1 MLHISQDTIRYYM
14 ELGLIVPGRHGNLYD
29 FSGDSIEDIRWIH
42 KLKEMGFLL
51 KEIQKVLSLRRTSNW
66 VEPQEIAEYLI
77 LLDKKK
83 KSLRGEI
90 ENIKEEIIRIEEEE
104 KSFTIETA
112 GDKVLVGVPLKALEY
127 LRCPFCQEAFAVEQV
142 QMNSRYIYNG
152 KLTCSC
158 GYALEI
164 SDGIVLSPGAAD
176 ESDGGADL
184 EREKYKDLPASV
196 VTMLQRSYNFL
207 LHRVSGLQLYDRV
220 VMETDINEFFYL
232 YTHFRK
238 IENRVLFI
246 ITDRYP
252 QVLRM
257 YKERIEYLKLDLDIL
272 YLADGSGNYPL
283 KKESVDLFIDYFSSN
298 YCKVRRGESLPG
310 RMTEYLK
317 ENGEMIGCY
326 FSGKD
331 RERFFDKKQFLGDI
345 REKGYA
351 LVKERTIDCPV
362 EVGKENQLLLYES
375 KRQANNREG

>member
-1 MLHISQDTIRYYM
+1 M
-14 ELGLIVPGRHGNLYD
+14 ELGLLVPGRHGNLYD
-29 FSGDSIEDIRWIH
+29 FSEDSIEDIRWIH

-83 KSLRGEI
+83 KSLRKDI
-90 ENIKEEIIRIEEEE
+90 ENIEDEIARIEEEE
-104 KSFTIETA
+104 KSFAIETA
-112 GDKVLVGVPLKALEY
+112 GDKVLVGAPLKALEY
-127 LRCPFCQEAFAVEQV
+127 LRCPFCGEAFAVEQV

-152 KLTCSC
+152 KLACSC

-164 SDGIVLSPGAAD
+164 RDGIILSPSAAD
-176 ESDGGADL
+176 EADGGADL

-207 LHRVSGLQLYDRV
+207 LHRISGMQLYDRV

-272 YLADGSGNYPL
+272 YIADGSGNYPL
-283 KKESVDLFIDYFSSN
+283 KKGSVDLLIDYFSSN
-298 YCKVRRGESLPG
+298 YRETCRGESMSG
-310 RMTEYLK
+310 RMLEYLK
-317 ENGEMIGCY
+317 ENGEIIGCY
-326 FSGKD
+326 FSGKNE
-331 RERFFDKKQFLGDI
+331 ERLFDKKQFL
-345 REKGYA
+345 EEMKENGYA
-351 LVKERTIDCPV
+351 LIKERTIDCPV
-362 EVGKENQLLLYES
+362 EVGKGNQLLLYES
-375 KRQANNREG
+375 KTEESTAVQKTGTQKTGR

>member
-1 MLHISQDTIRYYM
+1 M
-14 ELGLIVPGRHGNLYD
+14 ELGLLVPGRHGNLYD
-29 FSGDSIEDIRWIH
+29 FSEDSIEDIRWIH

-83 KSLRGEI
+83 KSLREDI
-90 ENIKEEIIRIEEEE
+90 ENIKDEIARIEEEE

-127 LRCPFCQEAFAVEQV
+127 LRCPFCGEAFAVEQV

-152 KLTCSC
+152 KLACAC

-164 SDGIVLSPGAAD
+164 RDGIVLSPGAAD
-176 ESDGGADL
+176 EVDGGADL

-238 IENRVLFI
+238 IENHVLFI

-272 YLADGSGNYPL
+272 YLADGSGDYPL
-283 KKESVDLFIDYFSSN
+283 KKESVDLLIDYFSSN
-298 YCKVRRGESLPG
+298 YRETARGESMH
-310 RMTEYLK
+310 RQIFKYLK
-317 ENGEMIGCY
+317 RDAEITGCY
-326 FSGKD
+326 FSGKAG
-331 RERFFDKKQFLGDI
+331 ERQFDKRQFLEEM
-345 REKGYA
+345 RENGFA
-351 LVKERTIDCPV
+351 LIKERIIDCPV
-362 EVGKENQLLLYES
+362 EVGKDNRLLMYES
-375 KRQANNREG
+375 RKEDA